1 MFILH
6 GDVLNNIFHRW
17 GTFFSHYLLV
27 LAEKLHLKLVKFL
40 SVKTNMAAD
49 DPDFD
54 LAGDKIVVVKKL

>member
-1 MFILH
+1 MYILH

-17 GTFFSHYLLV
+17 GTFFSHYFLV

-54 LAGDKIVVVKKL
+54 LPGDKIVVVKKL